1 MQRRATRQSRGAN
14 ADEKAFMAW
23 IKERGVCAA
32 CGNNSGVYVH
42 HCEGSTYKRK
52 VDGVTEILGHFFVI
66 GLCQQCDDVV
76 THGSRKSFREK
87 FGLQSNLW
95 KSIADIYPNEIPER
109 VYRGI
114 MESGR

>member
-1 MQRRATRQSRGAN
+1 MKRRTTKQSRGAN
-14 ADEKAFMAW
+14 SDEKEFMAW

-52 VDGVTEILGHFFVI
+52 VDGVTELLGHWFVI

-76 THGSRKSFREK
+76 THGSRRAFVESFT
-87 FGLQSNLW
+87 LQSHLW
-95 KSIADIYPNEIPER
+95 QSIADIYHGEIPER